1 MATRRKPPKVEP
13 RDSCF
18 AGVTIS
24 AIFRP
29 GEKIDSSGVGSV
41 GSSWTARANARKP
54 NSDPMIAGKI
64 RRNSK
69 RLSIGLKSNKPLGG
83 RFSNFG
89 GVTGYASRA
98 FRGRGADGQRRAGP
112 APTEWG
118 RNAWRRDLFVM
129 RCLRA
134 PHQHR
139 TDSRTK
145 ANTPRDAGCSG
156 HGAIVVFPASPGW
169 SPR

>member
-13 RDSCF
+13 RDSWF

-41 GSSWTARANARKP
+41 GSSCTARANARKP
-54 NSDPMIAGKI
+54 NSDPRIAGRI

-69 RLSIGLKSNKPLGG
+69 RLSIRLKSNKPLGG

-89 GVTGYASRA
+89 GVAGYVSRA
-98 FRGRGADGQRRAGP
+98 LRRWGADGERRVGQ
-112 APTEWG
+112 APPLQSGSKT
-118 RNAWRRDLFVM
+118 
-129 RCLRA
+129 
-134 PHQHR
+134 HR
-139 TDSRTK
+139 KHR
-145 ANTPRDAGCSG
+145 
-156 HGAIVVFPASPGW
+156 HG
-169 SPR
+169 